1 MKSSF
6 IRIAVSGV
14 FTTLI
19 CTISAYA
26 QLTGYT
32 TESALKQLQFEQDLI
47 SLHLSD
53 TYRNHLYELT
63 KRPNIAG
70 TPENEEVIRYM
81 KEVMERAGLDVRLYP
96 YDVWLAE
103 PGTVE
108 IELISPERITLPN
121 KEIAFSQDP
130 YSSDPALHHG
140 WNAYSGSGDV
150 TASVVY
156 ANFGRREDFQKL
168 QEMGIDISGKI
179 VLARYGGNFRG
190 YKAKFAEEAGAVGL
204 IIYTDPANGGFVN
217 GPVYP
222 DGIFSNEHA
231 IQRGSLLTLD
241 YFGDPLTP
249 FEPALPLDGD
259 TPVSRLLPSEVAFHN
274 IPVAP
279 IGYGAAERILSK
291 MDGAPV
297 PEDWQGGLP
306 FPYHLTGS
314 EQLQVRLA
322 VDQPHGFKRITNVV
336 GFLEGS
342 EFPDEWI
349 ILGSH
354 FDAWGHGATDPNS
367 GTAMLLT
374 LTESLGTFL
383 ADGVRPKR
391 SILIGHWDAEEYMLI
406 GSSEWVEQL
415 REELM
420 AKSIM
425 YINADMSVTGP
436 NFGASSSPSLKSPI
450 LEAAKVVPHPIF
462 DGSLYEQ
469 WSERLESVTPSIGNL
484 GGGSDHVPFYMH
496 AGIPSAGVSISGWV
510 PIYHTNYDTFSMY
523 ERFVDSTFAYGSTLA
538 SAYGVLAT
546 RFANAEILPYDLAR
560 YASDIRTHLNNLSIL
575 AREND
580 RNVNFDDLFAKID
593 RLEERTGVAIVRI
606 EKFTENS
613 SEERASINSKLIQ
626 LERAFLHDEGM
637 QYGAWLRSLYASVDP
652 FSGYASWML
661 PGLQYSIHEGLDDEK
676 LSYEIQRLGDAI
688 DTLTN
693 KIDAL

>member
-1 MKSSF
+1 MKSSL
-6 IRIAVSGV
+6 IRIAILGV

-19 CTISAYA
+19 CTISAFA

-32 TESALKQLQFEQDLI
+32 AESAAKQLQFEQDLI
-47 SLHLSD
+47 RLHLPD

-81 KEVMERAGLDVRLYP
+81 SDVMESAGLDVRLYH

-130 YSSDPALHHG
+130 YTSDPALHHG

-150 TASVVY
+150 TANVVY
-156 ANFGRREDFQKL
+156 ANYGRREDFKIL
-168 QEMGIDISGKI
+168 QDMGIDVAGKI

-190 YKAKFAEEAGAVGL
+190 FKAKFAEEAGAVGL

-259 TPVSRLLPSEVAFHN
+259 VPVARLAPSDVAFHS

-279 IGYGAAERILSK
+279 IGYGAAERILSE

-297 PEDWQGGLP
+297 PEDWQGGLS
-306 FPYHLTGS
+306 FPYHLTGN
-314 EQLQVRLA
+314 EQLQVRIA
-322 VDQPHGFKRITNVV
+322 VDQPHGFKRITNVI
-336 GFLEGS
+336 GFIEGS
-342 EFPDEWI
+342 EYPDEWI

-374 LTESLGTFL
+374 LSESLGAFL

-391 SILIGHWDAEEYMLI
+391 SILIGHWDAEEFMLI
-406 GSSEWVEQL
+406 GSSEWVEHL
-415 REELM
+415 REEIM
-420 AKSIM
+420 AKSVM

-469 WSERLESVTPSIGNL
+469 WSDRLGSATPSIGNL

-523 ERFVDSTFAYGSTLA
+523 GRFVDSTFTFGSTLA

-575 AREND
+575 ARESE
-580 RNVNFDDLFAKID
+580 REVNFDDLFKRIEHLED
-593 RLEERTGVAIVRI
+593 RTERAIVRL
-606 EKFTENS
+606 
-613 SEERASINSKLIQ
+613 SEESESTSLERKVVNAKLIQ

-637 QYGAWLRSLYASVDP
+637 QYGPWLQSLYASVDP

-661 PGLQYSIHEGLDDEK
+661 PGLHYVIHEELEDEN
-676 LSYEIQRLGDAI
+676 LRYEIMRLGEA
-688 DTLTN
+688 
-693 KIDAL
+693 IDALTTKMDDL